1 MLGVLLYY
9 SGVGC
14 AGNTVGKVAKILD
27 EGFSSLLF
35 LVGDVRPNWIT
46 KGKLTKAF
54 FHFWAL
60 VSVDTQ
66 R

>member
-35 LVGDVRPNWIT
+35 LVGDIESQ
-46 KGKLTKAF
+46 L
-54 FHFWAL
+54 
-60 VSVDTQ
+60 DYQ
-66 R
+66 RQTN

>member
-14 AGNTVGKVAKILD
+14 AGNTVGKVAKIRD

-35 LVGDVRPNWIT
+35 SGCGCRVPTGYQ
-46 KGKLTKAF
+46 KGKRLKPF
-54 FHFWAL
+54 CISGL
-60 VSVDTQ
+60 
-66 R
+66 